1 MEFGIGIASGVDGWK
16 VAQRAEALGF
26 THAWF
31 YDTQM
36 LCADVFVSMALA
48 AVKTS
53 RIRLGTGVLV
63 PTNRIAPAAAN
74 GFATL
79 LKLAPGRVDFG
90 VGTGFTARNTMG
102 LPAMRLGDLREYVR
116 VVRGLLAGETLEW
129 QAEGGRHKIRFLDP
143 ASDLLAVGERIPLHV
158 SAFGPRARALAAE
171 LADGWLAFVGRPS
184 RAEREI
190 REMEESCR
198 AVGRDPA
205 TLYRTAFTMGCVLAD
220 GEPADGPRA
229 RAEAGPLALS
239 FFHGVMDGSLRAR
252 VPEALAPA
260 VADYRR
266 LYESYQPAD
275 ARYLTLHR
283 GHFIRPR
290 PEEERFL
297 TAALIRDLTT
307 TGTAGELV
315 ERVRRLAAA
324 GYRQLAICLAPGR
337 EDAIEAWARVL
348 EAV

>member
-1 MEFGIGIASGVDGWK
+1 MDFGIGIASGVDGWK
-16 VAQRAEALGF
+16 AAQRAEALGF

-79 LKLAPGRVDFG
+79 LKLAPGRIDFG

-102 LPAMRLGDLREYVR
+102 LPAMRLADLREYVR
-116 VVRGLLAGETLEW
+116 VVRGLLGGETVEW
-129 QAEGGRHKIRFLDP
+129 EADGAPRKVRFLDP
-143 ASDLLAVGERIPLHV
+143 AGGLLAIGSRIPLHV
-158 SAFGPRARALAAE
+158 SAFGPRARALTAE
-171 LADGWLAFVGRPS
+171 IADGWLAFVGRPS
-184 RAEREI
+184 RAERDI
-190 REMEESCR
+190 REMDESCR
-198 AVGRDPA
+198 AAGRDPA
-205 TLYRTAFTMGCVLAD
+205 TLYKIAFTMGCVLGN
-220 GEPADGPRA
+220 GESADGPRA
-229 RAEAGPLALS
+229 RAQAGPLALS
-239 FFHGVMDGSLRAR
+239 FFHGVVDGSLKAR

-260 VADYRR
+260 VAEYRR
-266 LYESYQPAD
+266 LYESYEPAD
-275 ARYLTLHR
+275 ARYLTLHK

-297 TAALIRDLTT
+297 TAGLVRDLTT
-307 TGTAGELV
+307 TGTADELV
-315 ERVRRLAAA
+315 ERVRGLAAA
-324 GYRQLAICLAPGR
+324 GYQQLAICLAPGH
-337 EDAIEAWARVL
+337 EDSIDEWATVL
-348 EAV
+348 ERA